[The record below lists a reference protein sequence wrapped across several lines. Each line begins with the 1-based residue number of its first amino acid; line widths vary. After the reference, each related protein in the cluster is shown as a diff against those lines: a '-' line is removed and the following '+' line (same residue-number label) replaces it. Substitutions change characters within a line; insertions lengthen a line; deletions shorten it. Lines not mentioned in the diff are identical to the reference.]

1 MAHKRKA
8 KGAGSKRVKK
18 MGADISGK
26 FGTSHNSAPF
36 KSGPISSGPMKTIA
50 KPPQNRPGSNLGT
63 AGQKGSR

>member
-1 MAHKRKA
+1 MAHKKS

-18 MGADISGK
+18 MGADIAGN

-36 KSGPISSGPMKTIA
+36 KTGPISSGPKKQIK
-50 KPPQNRPGSNLGT
+50 KPPQNRPGSNLGN